1 MESGIDPGQDY
12 YTQDYY
18 NYDHGYDLPQYGSR
32 RKLISPTGMYDEYG
46 EVIMEDDGSYYYSPH
61 ESEGEVVRQGR
72 RLDPPPAKSP
82 PRRPLRLAFGDQPS
96 RLGKHLPGPAEG
108 ITHPYSSK
116 AEATLKAPIQLSQM
130 FDKRSSPAPAP
141 FHLPWKNNK
150 IFPIVVPEEKARSTD
165 DPKPNRMQHSNSVD
179 NGMVIDGSYFQ
190 TKEAMPSAKTR
201 LGKVLSQMNIFKT
214 LQTQK
219 NTLSSISGTVDHGS
233 NGNAS
238 ISWVLNESERES
250 QRIPGDI
257 VESERERGRKRED
270 IIQQS
275 YTGSAMSFTPHHPY
289 RLQEGAHMSSLD
301 SDDDQD
307 QSPFDS
313 DRESQIKT
321 PLDDTEIESRTES
334 DSDQDTEIET
344 ESDTERTSEMEIESE
359 SGQEAAKESSSEEGS
374 SGKESVKSKERGTA
388 SSVRSSQSRH
398 SNTTSESI
406 NFKAGFPSSGT
417 QRSATY
423 RQQSSRSSREPATTF
438 IHPKALEETILKED
452 EDDKEGKGQ
461 LKEGDSEGQNKDPKS
476 SMSKSSHS
484 PESRRDSSFHSM
496 SSFSMTSS
504 SVARALEID
513 KLSPIDE
520 NEEGELTPERGGSPG
535 DSSSSSDGARILKVD
550 GEDEDSNSDAYGRK
564 KRIKLIVDREYETSS
579 TGEESAPESHRNR
592 LSNVNSHSNIN
603 GSIYLAQNGSI
614 IRTRRVA
621 HTNNIKLNSPVRLG
635 KHFKKLDKL
644 AVTHEERIPLNS
656 PIITGASAGEQN
668 LTTRPS
674 SGSLASSTTGP
685 ESIAS
690 KSNVVNGGGEITQ
703 NVDEQES
710 TVDNQEVR
718 DPLGSHS
725 DRTQSDE
732 EELWMGPWN
741 NLHIPMTKL

>member
-1 MESGIDPGQDY
+1 M
-12 YTQDYY
+12 
-18 NYDHGYDLPQYGSR
+18 
-32 RKLISPTGMYDEYG
+32 
-46 EVIMEDDGSYYYSPH
+46 
-61 ESEGEVVRQGR
+61 RQGR
-72 RLDPPPAKSP
+72 RLAPPPAKSP
-82 PRRPLRLAFGDQPS
+82 PWRPPRLAFGDQPP

-116 AEATLKAPIQLSQM
+116 AEATLKAPIQLGQM
-130 FDKRSSPAPAP
+130 FDRRSGPAP

-150 IFPIVVPEEKARSTD
+150 IFPTVVPEEKAGSTD
-165 DPKPNRMQHSNSVD
+165 DPKPNRMQYSNSVD

-201 LGKVLSQMNIFKT
+201 LGKVLSQMNVFKT

-233 NGNAS
+233 NRNAS
-238 ISWVLNESERES
+238 ISWVLNEPERES

-257 VESERERGRKRED
+257 AESERERGRNRED

-313 DRESQIKT
+313 DRESQIRT
-321 PLDDTEIESRTES
+321 PPDDTEIESRTES

-344 ESDTERTSEMEIESE
+344 ESDTERTSEMENESE

-374 SGKESVKSKERGTA
+374 SGKESVKSEERGTA

-398 SNTTSESI
+398 SSTTSES

-423 RQQSSRSSREPATTF
+423 RSSREPATTF
-438 IHPKALEETILKED
+438 IHTKALEETILKED
-452 EDDKEGKGQ
+452 EDDKEGKWQ

-484 PESRRDSSFHSM
+484 PESRRDLSFHSM

-504 SVARALEID
+504 SVARPLEID

-520 NEEGELTPERGGSPG
+520 NEEGEMTPERGGSPG
-535 DSSSSSDGARILKVD
+535 DGSSSSDGARILKVD
-550 GEDEDSNSDAYGRK
+550 GEDEDSNSDA
-564 KRIKLIVDREYETSS
+564 VET
-579 TGEESAPESHRNR
+579 
-592 LSNVNSHSNIN
+592 V
-603 GSIYLAQNGSI
+603 
-614 IRTRRVA
+614 
-621 HTNNIKLNSPVRLG
+621 
-635 KHFKKLDKL
+635 
-644 AVTHEERIPLNS
+644 
-656 PIITGASAGEQN
+656 GAS
-668 LTTRPS
+668 
-674 SGSLASSTTGP
+674 
-685 ESIAS
+685 
-690 KSNVVNGGGEITQ
+690 
-703 NVDEQES
+703 
-710 TVDNQEVR
+710 
-718 DPLGSHS
+718 
-725 DRTQSDE
+725 
-732 EELWMGPWN
+732 
-741 NLHIPMTKL
+741 

>member
-32 RKLISPTGMYDEYG
+32 RKLISPAGMYDEYG

-72 RLDPPPAKSP
+72 RLGPPPGKSP
-82 PRRPLRLAFGDQPS
+82 PWRPRLSFGDQHPG
-96 RLGKHLPGPAEG
+96 LEKHLPGPSEG

-116 AEATLKAPIQLSQM
+116 AETTLKAPIQLSQM
-130 FDKRSSPAPAP
+130 FDRRPGPAP

-150 IFPIVVPEEKARSTD
+150 IFPIAVPEEKGGSTD
-165 DPKPNRMQHSNSVD
+165 DPKRTRMQHSNCVD

-201 LGKVLSQMNIFKT
+201 LGKVLSQMNIFKR
-214 LQTQK
+214 LQTQT
-219 NTLSSISGTVDHGS
+219 NTLNSISGTVDHES

-238 ISWVLNESERES
+238 NSWVLKEPERES
-250 QRIPGDI
+250 QRIPGEI
-257 VESERERGRKRED
+257 VESEQERGRNWED
-270 IIQQS
+270 IIHQS
-275 YTGSAMSFTPHHPY
+275 YTGSAMSFTPYHP
-289 RLQEGAHMSSLD
+289 
-301 SDDDQD
+301 
-307 QSPFDS
+307 
-313 DRESQIKT
+313 
-321 PLDDTEIESRTES
+321 
-334 DSDQDTEIET
+334 
-344 ESDTERTSEMEIESE
+344 
-359 SGQEAAKESSSEEGS
+359 
-374 SGKESVKSKERGTA
+374 
-388 SSVRSSQSRH
+388 SSQSRH
-398 SNTTSESI
+398 SSTTSESI
-406 NFKAGFPSSGT
+406 KFKASFAGSGT
-417 QRSATY
+417 QRSATC
-423 RQQSSRSSREPATTF
+423 RQKSSRSSPEPANTF
-438 IHPKALEETILKED
+438 THTKALEETIMNEED
-452 EDDKEGKGQ
+452 REGKGQ
-461 LKEGDSEGQNKDPKS
+461 LKEGHSEGQNKDPKS
-476 SMSKSSHS
+476 SRSKSSHS
-484 PESRRDSSFHSM
+484 PERRPDSSFHSM
-496 SSFSMTSS
+496 SSFSVASS

-520 NEEGELTPERGGSPG
+520 NEEGEITPEKCGSPG
-535 DSSSSSDGARILKVD
+535 DSASSLDGPRILKVD
-550 GEDEDSNSDAYGRK
+550 GEDEDSNSDAVDIYGRK

-621 HTNNIKLNSPVRLG
+621 HTNNIKLNSPIRLG
-635 KHFKKLDKL
+635 KHFKKMDKL

-690 KSNVVNGGGEITQ
+690 KSNVVNGGGERTQ

-710 TVDNQEVR
+710 TVGNPEVR
-718 DPLGSHS
+718 DSLGSHS